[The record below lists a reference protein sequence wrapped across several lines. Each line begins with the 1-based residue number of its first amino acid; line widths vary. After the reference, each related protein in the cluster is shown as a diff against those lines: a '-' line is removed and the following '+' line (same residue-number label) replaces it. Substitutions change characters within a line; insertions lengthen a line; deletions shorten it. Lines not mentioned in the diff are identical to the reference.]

1 MKRFMNYCV
10 VLAVASLLVVSTSV
24 ADDSESKDD
33 QGAVRGL
40 VRKALDAIDSE
51 SARIQIVGRALSNG
65 EKDRLH
71 LLASARQ
78 QLQKATALLKQ
89 DEEESVDGDQPVKD
103 VVGAV
108 TKGVKNI
115 LKRDKAE
122 DDSAKGLVSKALG
135 ILKRDKGDEDGV
147 VRKSLS
153 RALKILKR
161 ENKGDE

>member
-1 MKRFMNYCV
+1 MKRIMNYCATLV
-10 VLAVASLLVVSTSV
+10 VASLLVVSTSV
-24 ADDSESKDD
+24 ADDSESKDN

-65 EKDRLH
+65 EKNRLH
-71 LLASARQ
+71 LLANARQ
-78 QLQKATALLKQ
+78 QLQTAVASLKQ

-108 TKGVKNI
+108 TKGVKNL
-115 LKRDKAE
+115 LKRDKA
-122 DDSAKGLVSKALG
+122 DGGSAEGLISKALG
-135 ILKRDKGDEDGV
+135 ILKREKGDEGGV
-147 VRKSLS
+147 IRKSLS

>member
-1 MKRFMNYCV
+1 MKRIMNYCATLV
-10 VLAVASLLVVSTSV
+10 VASLLVVSTSV
-24 ADDSESKDD
+24 ADDSESKDN

-51 SARIQIVGRALSNG
+51 SARIQIVGRALRDG
-65 EKDRLH
+65 ENDRLH

-78 QLQKATALLKQ
+78 QLQTAVASLKQ

-108 TKGVKNI
+108 TKGVKNL

-122 DDSAKGLVSKALG
+122 GDSAGGLISKALG
-135 ILKRDKGDEDGV
+135 ILKRDKGDEGGV
-147 VRKSLS
+147 IRKSLS

>member
-1 MKRFMNYCV
+1 MKRFMNYCLT
-10 VLAVASLLVVSTSV
+10 LAVASLLVVSTSV

-51 SARIQIVGRALSNG
+51 SARIQIVGRVLSNG
-65 EKDRLH
+65 EQDRLH

-89 DEEESVDGDQPVKD
+89 DEEASVDAEPVKD

-108 TKGVKNI
+108 AKGVKNI

-122 DDSAKGLVSKALG
+122 DDSAEGLVSKALG

-153 RALKILKR
+153 KALKILKR

>member
-1 MKRFMNYCV
+1 MKRFMNYCLT
-10 VLAVASLLVVSTSV
+10 LAVASLLVVSTSV

-40 VRKALDAIDSE
+40 VKKALDAIDSE
-51 SARIQIVGRALSNG
+51 SARIQTVGRVLSNN
-65 EKDRLH
+65 EQDRLH

-78 QLQKATALLKQ
+78 QIQNATALLKQ
-89 DEEESVDGDQPVKD
+89 EEGASADGEQPMKE
-103 VVGAV
+103 VVGAL
-108 TKGVKNI
+108 TKGVKNL

-122 DDSAKGLVSKALG
+122 DDSAEGLVTRALG
-135 ILKRDKGDEDGV
+135 MLKRDKGDEDGA

-153 RALKILKR
+153 KALKILKR

>member
-1 MKRFMNYCV
+1 MKRIMNYCATLV
-10 VLAVASLLVVSTSV
+10 VASLLVVSTSV

-65 EKDRLH
+65 EKNRLH
-71 LLASARQ
+71 LLANARQ
-78 QLQKATALLKQ
+78 QLQTAVASLKQ
-89 DEEESVDGDQPVKD
+89 DEEESVDGDQPVRN

-108 TKGVKNI
+108 TKGVKSL

-122 DDSAKGLVSKALG
+122 GDSAEGLVSKALG
-135 ILKRDKGDEDGV
+135 ILKRDKDGDGV
-147 VRKSLS
+147 IRKSLS
-153 RALKILKR
+153 KALKILKR

>member
-1 MKRFMNYCV
+1 M
-10 VLAVASLLVVSTSV
+10 
-24 ADDSESKDD
+24 
-33 QGAVRGL
+33 
-40 VRKALDAIDSE
+40 
-51 SARIQIVGRALSNG
+51 GRVLSNG
-65 EKDRLH
+65 EQDRLH

-89 DEEESVDGDQPVKD
+89 DEEESVDGDQPVKQ

-122 DDSAKGLVSKALG
+122 GDSAEGLVSKALG

-153 RALKILKR
+153 KALKILKR

>member
-1 MKRFMNYCV
+1 MKRFMNYCLT
-10 VLAVASLLVVSTSV
+10 LAVASLFVVSTSV

-40 VRKALDAIDSE
+40 VKKALDAIDSE
-51 SARIQIVGRALSNG
+51 SARLQIVGRVPSNK
-65 EKDRLH
+65 EQDRLH

-78 QLQKATALLKQ
+78 QIQNATALLKQ
-89 DEEESVDGDQPVKD
+89 EEGASADGEQPMKE
-103 VVGAV
+103 VVGAL
-108 TKGVKNI
+108 TKGVKNL

-122 DDSAKGLVSKALG
+122 DDSAEGLVTRALG
-135 ILKRDKGDEDGV
+135 ILKRDKGDEEGA

-153 RALKILKR
+153 KALKILKR

>member
-10 VLAVASLLVVSTSV
+10 ALAVASLLVVSTSV

-33 QGAVRGL
+33 QGKVRGL
-40 VRKALDAIDSE
+40 VRKALDSIDSE
-51 SARIQIVGRALSNG
+51 SARIQIVGRALSDG
-65 EKDRLH
+65 EKNRLH
-71 LLASARQ
+71 LLASARE
-78 QLQKATALLKQ
+78 QLQTAVASLKQ

-108 TKGVKNI
+108 SKGVKNL

-122 DDSAKGLVSKALG
+122 RDSAEGLVSKALG
-135 ILKRDKGDEDGV
+135 ILKREKSDQDGV

-153 RALKILKR
+153 NALKILKR